1 MIRDP
6 DQASVKAFIAA
17 LFRHAGSDTFISLRA
32 FDDTTKRAPPLFVV
46 GVKVGDP
53 ELIERACA
61 RVAQAANAA
70 SPHVF
75 CTPICT
81 FQTAKG
87 AKATN
92 LAEGL
97 ALSVECDE
105 RPEAAR
111 IKLTMLLG
119 EPTMVAASGGEWL
132 NPETEQLEPK
142 LHLHWRL
149 STPTRTKEEHQKL
162 YAARK
167 AATQLVGGD
176 ASNKSIVHPMRWPG
190 SWHCKAEP
198 RLARIVSGDPDKE
211 IDLDEALQKLPQIEK
226 KQKAKTGNKVPR
238 SDATEIEAALN
249 IIPSDDYHVWFE
261 VGCAL
266 QQALGE
272 AGLPIFVAWSQKSA
286 KYHEECATKWEEC
299 KKVSGYTVA
308 TIFHYAN
315 KFDPGWRVK
324 FKGVSLHDFYAYL
337 PQHNY
342 IFTPSR
348 ETWPVASINAK
359 LRPIPIAKG
368 KTLKPSTWLDRY
380 RSVEQMTWIPGMP
393 MIIHDRPVADGG
405 WIERK
410 GVSIFNLY
418 LAPTIELGNSSEA
431 GPWVEHAHKMFG
443 DDVEYAL
450 DWFAHRVQRPAEKPS
465 CALVLIGDEGIGKD
479 TLLEPV
485 KRAVG
490 SWNFQEVSP
499 QQIMG
504 RFNSYVRSV
513 ILRVSEAHD
522 LGEVN
527 RYTFHDR
534 MKTLIAA
541 PPDVLRCDEKNLR
554 EHAVFNCAGV
564 IYTTNYRTDCLYLT
578 PDDRRHYVLSSPLKK
593 EDFVHD
599 YFNTLWRWY
608 NSRGDH
614 HVAAFLAQ
622 RDISKFDPKAPPPK
636 TKAFWDIVDANRA
649 PEDIELADA
658 IDKIGNPRATTLD
671 RITGESLELWQWLQD
686 RRNRRA
692 IPHRMER
699 AGYVS
704 IRNSDAKDGLWKING
719 CRQVI
724 YAQAGLSPSEQ
735 LTAARML
742 VNSSPGIR
750 GNQCS
755 Q

>member
-6 DQASVKAFIAA
+6 DRVSVEAFVAA
-17 LFRHAGSDTFISLRA
+17 VFRHAGIDTFISLRA
-32 FDDTTKRAPPLFVV
+32 FPDTKDARPLFIE

-53 ELIERACA
+53 ALVERVCLRIA
-61 RVAQAANAA
+61 RAANAA
-70 SPHVF
+70 TAHVF

-81 FQTAKG
+81 FQTARG
-87 AKATN
+87 AKASN

-105 RPEAAR
+105 KAEAAR
-111 IKLTMLLG
+111 IKLTTLLG
-119 EPTMVAASGGEWL
+119 EATVVVASGGQWL
-132 NPETEQLEPK
+132 NPETKQLEPK

-149 STPTRTKEEHQKL
+149 RKPTRTKEEHEKL
-162 YAARK
+162 RAARE

-190 SWHCKAEP
+190 SWHCKGEP
-198 RLARIVSGDPDKE
+198 RLARIVGGDPEKE
-211 IDLDEALQKLPQIEK
+211 IDLDEALQKLPQRGQRK
-226 KQKAKTGNKVPR
+226 KAKTSKKGAS
-238 SDATEIEAALN
+238 SDAAEIEAALSV
-249 IIPSDDYHVWFE
+249 IPSDDYHVWFE
-261 VGCAL
+261 VACAV

-272 AGLPIFVAWSQKSA
+272 AGLPIFVAWSQKSK
-286 KYHEECATKWEEC
+286 KYNTDECAAKWEEA

-315 KFDPGWRVK
+315 KFDPGWCVK

-337 PQHNY
+337 PQHTY

-348 ETWPVASINAK
+348 EIWPVASINAK
-359 LRPIPIAKG
+359 LPPVPRANG
-368 KTLKPSTWLDRY
+368 RALKPSTYLDRH

-393 MIIHDRPVADGG
+393 MIIPDRLVADGG

-410 GVSIFNLY
+410 GVTTFNLY
-418 LAPTIELGNSSEA
+418 LPPTIEPGNAAEA
-431 GPWVEHAHKMFG
+431 SPWVEHAHKILG

-450 DWFAHRVQRPAEKPS
+450 DWFAQRVQHPGEKPS
-465 CALVLIGDEGIGKD
+465 CALVLIGEEGIGKD

-485 KRAVG
+485 KHAVG

-504 RFNSYVRSV
+504 SRFNSYIKSV

-554 EHAVFNCAGV
+554 EHAVFNCTGV

-593 EDFVHD
+593 EDFD
-599 YFNTLWRWY
+599 DNYFNRIWKWY
-608 NSRGDH
+608 AGGGKR
-614 HVAAFLAQ
+614 HVAAFLAE
-622 RDISKFDPKAPPPK
+622 RDISKYNPKAPPPK
-636 TKAFWDIVDANRA
+636 TRAFWDIVDANRA
-649 PEDIELADA
+649 PEDAELADV

-671 RITGESLELWQWLQD
+671 RITSESPFDLYQWLQD

-692 IPHRMER
+692 IAHRLEK

-704 IRNSDAKDGLWKING
+704 IRNGDARDGLWKING
-719 CRQVI
+719 RRQVI
-724 YAQAGLSPSEQ
+724 YARAELPPAEQ
-735 LTAARML
+735 FVAARSL
-742 VNSSPGIR
+742 VNLSQDFR
-750 GNQCS
+750 G
-755 Q
+755 

>member
-1 MIRDP
+1 MTRDP
-6 DQASVKAFIAA
+6 DRASIEAFVAA
-17 LFRHAGSDTFISLRA
+17 LFRHAGSETCISLRA
-32 FDDTTKRAPPLFVV
+32 FNDTKDAPPLFIE
-46 GVKVGDP
+46 GVRVGDP
-53 ELIERACA
+53 TLIERVCD
-61 RVAQAANAA
+61 RIAQAANAA
-70 SPHVF
+70 TPHVF

-81 FQTAKG
+81 FQTAIG

-97 ALSVECDE
+97 TLSVECDE
-105 RPEAAR
+105 KAEAAR

-119 EPTMVAASGGEWL
+119 EPTVVMASAGQWL
-132 NPETEQLEPK
+132 NPETKQLEPK

-149 STPTRTKEEHQKL
+149 RTPTRTKEEHQKL

-190 SWHCKAEP
+190 SWHCKGEP
-198 RLARIVSGDPDKE
+198 RLARIVGGDPEKE
-211 IDLDEALQKLPQIEK
+211 IDLNEALQKLPQVGRR
-226 KQKAKTGNKVPR
+226 QKAKTGNKAAR
-238 SDATEIEAALN
+238 SEGTEIEAALN
-249 IIPSDDYHVWFE
+249 VIPSDDYHVWFE

-272 AGLPIFVAWSQKSA
+272 ASLPMFVAWSKKSG
-286 KYHEECATKWEEC
+286 KYQEECAGKWEEC
-299 KKVSGYTVA
+299 RKVSAYTVA

-324 FKGVSLHDFYAYL
+324 FKGVLLHDFYAYL
-337 PQHNY
+337 PQHTY

-348 ETWPVASINAK
+348 EMWPVASINAK
-359 LRPIPIAKG
+359 LPPIPRANG
-368 KTLKPSTWLDRY
+368 EALKPSTYLDLY

-393 MIIHDRPVADGG
+393 MIIPDRLVADGG

-410 GVSIFNLY
+410 GVATFNLY
-418 LAPTIELGNSSEA
+418 LPPTIELGNAAEA
-431 GPWVEHAHKMFG
+431 DLWLEHAHKIFG
-443 DDVEYAL
+443 NDVEYAL
-450 DWFAHRVQRPAEKPS
+450 DWFAQRVQRPAEKPS
-465 CALVLIGDEGIGKD
+465 CALVLIGDPGIGKD

-504 RFNSYVRSV
+504 SRFNGYIKSV

-554 EHAVFNCAGV
+554 EHAVFNCTGV
-564 IYTTNYRTDCLYLT
+564 IYLTNYRTDCLYLT

-593 EDFVHD
+593 EDFVNS
-599 YFNTLWRWY
+599 YFKTLWKWY
-608 NSRGDH
+608 DGGGNR
-614 HVAAFLAQ
+614 HVTALLTK

-649 PEDIELADA
+649 PEEAELADV
-658 IDKIGNPRATTLD
+658 IDTIGNPQVTTLD
-671 RITGESLELWQWLQD
+671 RITSEAPYVLRQWLED

-692 IPHRMER
+692 MPHRMEK

-704 IRNSDAKDGLWKING
+704 IRNDDAKDGLWKLSG
-719 CRQVI
+719 RRQVI
-724 YAQAGLSPSEQ
+724 YARAELSTAEQ
-735 LTAARML
+735 LAAARTL
-742 VNSSPGIR
+742 INSSTGFR
-750 GNQCS
+750 G
-755 Q
+755 

>member
-1 MIRDP
+1 MTRDP
-6 DQASVKAFIAA
+6 DRASIESFIAA
-17 LFRHAGSDTFISLRA
+17 LFRHAGSETFISLRA
-32 FDDTTKRAPPLFVV
+32 FDDTKEARPLFIE

-53 ELIERACA
+53 ELIGRICA

-70 SPHVF
+70 TPHVF
-75 CTPICT
+75 CSPICA
-81 FQTAKG
+81 FQTARG
-87 AKATN
+87 AKTTD

-105 RPEAAR
+105 KAEAAR

-119 EPTMVAASGGEWL
+119 EPTMVVASGGQWL
-132 NPETEQLEPK
+132 NPETNQPEPK

-149 STPTRTKEEHQKL
+149 RTPTHAKEEHQKL
-162 YAARK
+162 HAARK

-190 SWHCKAEP
+190 SWHCKGEP
-198 RLARIVSGDPDKE
+198 RLARIVGGDPEKE
-211 IDLDEALQKLPQIEK
+211 IDLDEALQKLPQVK
-226 KQKAKTGNKVPR
+226 PRQNVKSGGNGALP
-238 SDATEIEAALN
+238 STAEIEAALSV
-249 IIPSDDYHVWFE
+249 IPSDDYNVWFE
-261 VGCAL
+261 IACAL
-266 QQALGE
+266 QQTLGE
-272 AGLPIFVAWSQKSA
+272 SGLALFVPWTKKSD
-286 KYHEECATKWEEC
+286 KYDADECAAKWEES
-299 KKVSGYTVA
+299 KKISGYTVA

-324 FKGVSLHDFYAYL
+324 FNGVSLEDFYANL

-348 ETWPVASINAK
+348 EPWPAASVNAK
-359 LRPIPIAKG
+359 LPPVPRKNG
-368 KTLKPSTWLDRY
+368 KALKPSTWLDRH
-380 RSVEQMTWIPGMP
+380 RSVEQMTWIPGKP
-393 MIIHDRPVADGG
+393 MIIRDRLVADGG
-405 WIERK
+405 WIERN
-410 GVSIFNLY
+410 GVATFNLY
-418 LAPTIELGNSSEA
+418 LPPTIKPGNAAEA
-431 GPWVEHAHKMFG
+431 GRWLEHAYKVFG

-450 DWFAHRVQRPAEKPS
+450 DWFAQRVQRPDKKPS

-485 KRAVG
+485 KHAVG

-504 RFNSYVRSV
+504 RFNGYVKSV

-554 EHAVFNCAGV
+554 EHAVFNCTGV
-564 IYTTNYRTDCLYLT
+564 VYTTNYRTDCLYLT
-578 PDDRRHYVLSSPLKK
+578 PDDRRHYVLSSALKK
-593 EDFVHD
+593 ENFAES

-608 NSRGDH
+608 ANDGDR
-614 HVAAFLAQ
+614 HVTAFLAG

-636 TKAFWDIVDANRA
+636 TKAFWDIVDANRT
-649 PEDIELADA
+649 PEDAQLADA
-658 IDKIGNPRATTLD
+658 IDKLENPPATTLD
-671 RITGESLELWQWLQD
+671 RITNKSHYELRWWLED

-692 IPHRMER
+692 IPHRMEKT
-699 AGYVS
+699 GYVS
-704 IRNSDAKDGLWKING
+704 IRNGDAQDGLWKING
-719 CRQVI
+719 RRQVI
-724 YAQAGLSPSEQ
+724 YARAELSPAEQ
-735 LTAARML
+735 LAAARTL
-742 VNSSPGIR
+742 VDSG
-750 GNQCS
+750 GNQS
-755 Q
+755 NQ

>member
-1 MIRDP
+1 MTRDP
-6 DQASVKAFIAA
+6 DRVSVEAFVPA
-17 LFRHAGSDTFISLRA
+17 LFRHAGSDTFISVRA
-32 FDDTTKRAPPLFVV
+32 FDDTKDAPPLFIE
-46 GVKVGDP
+46 GVNVGDP
-53 ELIERACA
+53 TLIERVCA
-61 RVAQAANAA
+61 RIGQAANTVT
-70 SPHVF
+70 PHVF

-81 FQTAKG
+81 FQTARG
-87 AKATN
+87 AKMTN

-105 RPEAAR
+105 KAEAAR
-111 IKLTMLLG
+111 IKLTTLLG
-119 EPTMVAASGGEWL
+119 EATVVVASGGQWL
-132 NPETEQLEPK
+132 NPETEQPEPK

-149 STPTRTKEEHQKL
+149 RTPTRTKEEHEKL
-162 YAARK
+162 GAARE
-167 AATQLVGGD
+167 AATQFVGGD

-190 SWHCKAEP
+190 SWHRKAQP
-198 RLARIVSGDPDKE
+198 RLARIVGGDPEKE
-211 IDLDEALQKLPQIEK
+211 IDLDEALQKLPQREQRK
-226 KQKAKTGNKVPR
+226 KGKTDKGAP
-238 SDATEIEAALN
+238 SDAAEIEAALSV
-249 IIPSDDYHVWFE
+249 IPSDDYHVWFE

-272 AGLPIFVAWSQKSA
+272 VGLPIFAAWSQKSA
-286 KYHEECATKWEEC
+286 KYHEECAAKWEEC
-299 KKVSGYTVA
+299 KKISEYTVA

-342 IFTPSR
+342 IFIHSR
-348 ETWPVASINAK
+348 EMWPVASINAK
-359 LRPIPIAKG
+359 LPRVPRANG
-368 KTLKPSTWLDRY
+368 KALKPSTYLDRY

-393 MIIHDRPVADGG
+393 MIIPDRLVADGG

-410 GVSIFNLY
+410 GVATFNLY
-418 LAPTIELGNSSEA
+418 LRPTIEPGNAAEA
-431 GPWVEHAHKMFG
+431 GPWLDHARKIFG

-450 DWFAHRVQRPAEKPS
+450 DWFAHRVQRPADKPS
-465 CALVLIGDEGIGKD
+465 CALVLVGDQGIGKD

-527 RYTFHDR
+527 RYTFQDK

-554 EHAVFNCAGV
+554 EHAVFNCTGV

-593 EDFVHD
+593 EGFVSS
-599 YFNTLWRWY
+599 YFKTLWKWY
-608 NSRGDH
+608 DGGGDR
-614 HVAAFLAQ
+614 HVAAFLTE
-622 RDISKFDPKAPPPK
+622 RDISTFDPKAPPPK
-636 TKAFWDIVDANRA
+636 TRAFWDIVDANRA

-658 IDKIGNPRATTLD
+658 IDKIGNPQATTLD
-671 RITGESLELWQWLQD
+671 HITKESIDLWQCLQD

-704 IRNSDAKDGLWKING
+704 IRNADAQDGLWKINDR
-719 CRQVI
+719 RQVI
-724 YAQAGLSPSEQ
+724 YARAELSPAEQ
-735 LTAARML
+735 LAAARAL
-742 VNSSPGIR
+742 VNPPQGFR
-750 GNQCS
+750 GRS
-755 Q
+755 V

>member
-1 MIRDP
+1 MTRAP
-6 DQASVKAFIAA
+6 DRASVEAFVAA
-17 LFRHAGSDTFISLRA
+17 LFRHAGSETFISLRA
-32 FDDTTKRAPPLFVV
+32 FDDTKNTRPLFIE

-53 ELIERACA
+53 ELIERICA
-61 RVAQAANAA
+61 RVAQAAKVTT
-70 SPHVF
+70 PHVF
-75 CTPICT
+75 CSPICT
-81 FQTAKG
+81 FQTATG
-87 AKATN
+87 AKATD

-105 RPEAAR
+105 RAEAAL
-111 IKLTMLLG
+111 IKLTTVLG
-119 EPTMVAASGGEWL
+119 EPTIVVESGGWWL

-149 STPTRTKEEHQKL
+149 RTPTRSKEEHQKL
-162 YAARK
+162 RAARD

-198 RLARIVSGDPDKE
+198 RLARIVGGDPERE
-211 IDLDEALQKLPQIEK
+211 IDLDEALQKLPQVGQWK
-226 KQKAKTGNKVPR
+226 KAKTGNKAAR
-238 SDATEIEAALN
+238 SEATEIEAALN
-249 IIPSDDYHVWFE
+249 VIPSDDYHVWFE

-272 AGLPIFVAWSQKSA
+272 AGFQIFVAWSQKSK
-286 KYHEECATKWEEC
+286 KYNADECAAKWEEC
-299 KKVSGYTVA
+299 KKVSEYTVA
-308 TIFHYAN
+308 TIFYYAN
-315 KFDPGWRVK
+315 KLDPGWRVK

-337 PQHNY
+337 PQHTY

-348 ETWPVASINAK
+348 EMWPVASVNSK
-359 LRPIPIAKG
+359 LPPVPRANG
-368 KTLKPSTWLDRY
+368 KALKPSTYLDRY
-380 RSVEQMTWIPGMP
+380 RSVEQMTWIPGQP
-393 MIIHDRPVADGG
+393 MIIHDRLVADGG
-405 WIERK
+405 WIVRK
-410 GVSIFNLY
+410 GVATFNLY
-418 LAPTIELGNSSEA
+418 LPPMIEPGNAAEA
-431 GPWVEHAHKMFG
+431 DLWLEHAHKIFG

-450 DWFAHRVQRPAEKPS
+450 DWFAQRVQRPAEKPS
-465 CALVLIGDEGIGKD
+465 CALVLIGDQGIGKD

-554 EHAVFNCAGV
+554 EHAVFNCTGV
-564 IYTTNYRTDCLYLT
+564 VYTTNYRTDCMYLT

-593 EDFVHD
+593 EDFVVS
-599 YFNTLWRWY
+599 YFNTVWKWY
-608 NSRGDH
+608 DGGGDR
-614 HVAAFLAQ
+614 HVAALLAE
-622 RDISKFDPKAPPPK
+622 RDISKYNPKAPPPK

-671 RITGESLELWQWLQD
+671 HITKESSDVYLWLHD
-686 RRNRRA
+686 RRNRRV

-699 AGYVS
+699 LGYVS
-704 IRNSDAKDGLWKING
+704 IRNADAQDGLWKING
-719 CRQVI
+719 RRQVV
-724 YAQAGLSPSEQ
+724 YARAELSPAEQ
-735 LTAARML
+735 LQAARAL
-742 VNSSPGIR
+742 ALGFR
-750 GNQCS
+750 D
-755 Q
+755 

>member
-1 MIRDP
+1 MNRDP
-6 DQASVKAFIAA
+6 DQSSIEAFMGA
-17 LFRHAGSDTFISLRA
+17 LFRHAGRDTFISLRT
-32 FDDTTKRAPPLFVV
+32 FDDTKDTRPLFIE

-53 ELIERACA
+53 KLIERVCV
-61 RVAQAANAA
+61 RIAQAANAA
-70 SPHVF
+70 TPHVF

-81 FQTAKG
+81 FHTAIG

-105 RPEAAR
+105 RAKAAL
-111 IKLTMLLG
+111 IKLRTLLG
-119 EPTMVAASGGEWL
+119 EPTMVVASGGECL
-132 NPETEQLEPK
+132 DPETEQLEPK
-142 LHLHWRL
+142 LHIHWRL
-149 STPTRTKEEHQKL
+149 RTPTRTKEEHQKL

-198 RLARIVSGDPDKE
+198 RLARIVGGDPEKE
-211 IDLDEALQKLPQIEK
+211 IDLDEVLQKLPQREQRK
-226 KQKAKTGNKVPR
+226 KAKIGNIEGPP
-238 SDATEIEAALN
+238 DITEIEAALS
-249 IIPSDDYHVWFE
+249 IIPSDDYRIWFE

-266 QQALGE
+266 QRALDE
-272 AGLPIFVAWSQKSA
+272 AGFPIFTTWSQKSK
-286 KYHEECATKWEEC
+286 KYNADQCAAKWEEG
-299 KKVSGYTVA
+299 KKVRGYTVA

-368 KTLKPSTWLDRY
+368 KTLKPSTWLDLY
-380 RSVEQMTWIPGMP
+380 RSVEQMTLTPGMP
-393 MIIHDRPVADGG
+393 MIIDHRLVSVGG
-405 WIERK
+405 WIEHK
-410 GVSIFNLY
+410 GVATFNMY
-418 LAPTIELGNSSEA
+418 LPPTIKPGNAAEA
-431 GPWVEHAHKMFG
+431 APWVDHAHRIFG
-443 DDVEYAL
+443 DDVEYTL
-450 DWFAHRVQRPAEKPS
+450 DWFAQRVQRAAEKPS
-465 CALVLIGDEGIGKD
+465 CALVLIGEEGIGKD

-485 KRAVG
+485 RCAVG

-504 RFNSYVRSV
+504 SRFNGYIKSV

-554 EHAVFNCAGV
+554 EHAVFNCTGV

-578 PDDRRHYVLSSPLKK
+578 PDDRRHYVLSSNLTK
-593 EDFVHD
+593 ENFADG

-608 NSRGDH
+608 NSGGDR

-636 TKAFWDIVDANRA
+636 TKAFWDIVDADRA
-649 PEDIELADA
+649 PEDAELADV
-658 IDKIGNPRATTLD
+658 IDKIGNPSATTLD
-671 RITGESLELWQWLQD
+671 RIINESAYGGLWQWLQD

-692 IPHRMER
+692 IPRRMER

-704 IRNSDAKDGLWKING
+704 IRNGDAQDGLWKING
-719 CRQVI
+719 RRQVI

-735 LTAARML
+735 LTAARRL
-742 VNSSPGIR
+742 VNPPPEFR
-750 GNQCS
+750 G
-755 Q
+755 